1 MNLFRRLF
9 TISCAIGLIRGQFMS
24 MPAHGICII
33 SRIPFVFREL
43 ALNLVRWYECLIMA
57 TPTQSAP
64 PPHNNNIT
72 PRLPTDMMP
81 EGARGYAG
89 RMSAKVL

>member
-1 MNLFRRLF
+1 
-9 TISCAIGLIRGQFMS
+9 MS
-24 MPAHGICII
+24 MPAHGISII
-33 SRIPFVFREL
+33 SRIPIVFREL
-43 ALNLVRWYECLIMA
+43 ALNLVLDECLIMA
-57 TPTQSAP
+57 TPTQSTP

-81 EGARGYAG
+81 EGVRWYSC